1 MSPNC
6 YKPGVFAINQ
16 SSRTL
21 SPVLFP
27 ERDKWSIRDPVF
39 WNMCCTI
46 IGVLTQLTQE
56 AIESPNNLRVDRAAG
71 VCGVH

>member
-6 YKPGVFAINQ
+6 YKPRVSAINQ

-27 ERDKWSIRDPVF
+27 ERDKRSIRDPVF
-39 WNMCCTI
+39 WNICCKI

-56 AIESPNNLRVDRAAG
+56 AIESPNNLRVD
-71 VCGVH
+71 